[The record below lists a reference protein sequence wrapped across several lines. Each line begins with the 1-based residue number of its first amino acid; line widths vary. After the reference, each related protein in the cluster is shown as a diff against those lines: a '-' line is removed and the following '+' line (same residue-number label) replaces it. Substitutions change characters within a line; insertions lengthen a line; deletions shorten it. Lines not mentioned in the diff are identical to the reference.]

1 MYGIAYVFFFIFY
14 RNILSSEV
22 AMEYLAGAVLLGA
35 APCTAMTL
43 VWSKLSGGNPSYTLV
58 QVATNFLKEY
68 IQNEIRLL
76 NIVDTFYGSALN
88 LIQHLKHQMKWFV
101 NADSFKKRNDNLKI
115 NDRKRF
121 N

>member
-1 MYGIAYVFFFIFY
+1 MTDFQRLNNIYLYTAFF
-14 RNILSSEV
+14 N
-22 AMEYLAGAVLLGA
+22 
-35 APCTAMTL
+35 
-43 VWSKLSGGNPSYTLV
+43 KKNSYEDS
-58 QVATNFLKEY
+58 QKEY